1 MYQDIEYNN
10 IRGSTLK
17 IFARERPPIPAAR
30 KRREE
35 IIIPGRDGSLYTT
48 NGDYEPT
55 EITVQFNYIGP
66 PEEWAARWRAAKKW
80 LSAENSILKFSDDGG
95 IFYKISHVELGEN
108 ERPTEKIGIFEA
120 TFITRDGLSY
130 LVEGQKEY
138 EARDVLTNFYEAA
151 HPIYRIIG
159 EGRCALTVNGNT
171 MTANVGQNLTID
183 TDRMMAYRE
192 NGELQNTEV
201 TGDFE
206 KLYLREGE
214 NDISISSGFG
224 LKVIPNWRC
233 L

>member
-1 MYQDIEYNN
+1 MFQDVEYND

-17 IFARERPPIPAAR
+17 IFARERPSIPAAK

-35 IIIPGRDGSLYTT
+35 ITIPGRDGSLYRT

-55 EITVQFNYIGP
+55 EIPVRFNYIGP
-66 PEEWAARWRAAKKW
+66 PDEWAARWRAAKKW
-80 LSAENSILKFSDDGG
+80 LSAENTILKFSDDGG
-95 IFYKISHVELGEN
+95 FFYKIAHVELGEN

-120 TFITRDGLSY
+120 TFVTRDGLSY
-130 LVEGQKEY
+130 LVEGQEEY
-138 EARDVLTNFYEAA
+138 DVKDILLNLYEIA
-151 HPIYRIIG
+151 HPTYLITG
-159 EGRCALTVNGNT
+159 EGRCTLTVNGNV

-183 TDRMMAYRE
+183 TDRMLAYRG
-192 NGELQNTEV
+192 NGTLQNTEV

-206 KLYLREGE
+206 KLYLQEGE